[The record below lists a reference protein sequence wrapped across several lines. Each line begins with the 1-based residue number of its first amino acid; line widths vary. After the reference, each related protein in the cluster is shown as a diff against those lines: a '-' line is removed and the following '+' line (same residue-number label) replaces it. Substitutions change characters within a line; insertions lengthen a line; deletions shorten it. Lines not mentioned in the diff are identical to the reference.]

1 VLTLGLEDGAGG
13 TKRDTRNAV
22 NLVKPGGFPE
32 GVSAFFEHPGHTS
45 SESGRETR
53 KKARGRAI
61 LSWSG
66 SDVARYSLYTT
77 SLRLVQWVTSRFDK
91 KAGLRAPSS
100 V

>member
-13 TKRDTRNAV
+13 TKRDTRGAV

-32 GVSAFFEHPGHTS
+32 GDYAFVDHPGHTS
-45 SESGRETR
+45 SESGRESQ

-66 SDVARYSLYTT
+66 SDVARYSGYTT
-77 SLRLVQWVTSRFDK
+77 SLRLVQWVTSCFNK
-91 KAGLRAPSS
+91 KAGLQAPSS